1 MQTQIARPN
10 APDPRLSVVDR
21 AVIDQ
26 RLQGMR
32 RRIRA
37 LRIARGWTQQDLGDR
52 SGYWQSYIGQI
63 ERGQKRPPLETLFS
77 LAQALEV
84 DALDLLAPI
93 GPGERRAAPAEAMH
107 G

>member
-1 MQTQIARPN
+1 MGNTKRVRPLD
-10 APDPRLSVVDR
+10 ADK
-21 AVIDQ
+21 VIDHV
-26 RLQGMR
+26 G
-32 RRIRA
+32 RRIAEIR
-37 LRIARGWTQQDLGDR
+37 RSNGWTQQDLGDR